1 MSNLRLVQELIRKLS
16 LGLSYRVLQIAVTKC
31 ADAKGVDRPAH
42 NPELAHLGYFG
53 ISERCQSEFAINA
66 HESSSK

>member
-42 NPELAHLGYFG
+42 NPELGHLGYFG
-53 ISERCQSEFAINA
+53 ISER
-66 HESSSK
+66 